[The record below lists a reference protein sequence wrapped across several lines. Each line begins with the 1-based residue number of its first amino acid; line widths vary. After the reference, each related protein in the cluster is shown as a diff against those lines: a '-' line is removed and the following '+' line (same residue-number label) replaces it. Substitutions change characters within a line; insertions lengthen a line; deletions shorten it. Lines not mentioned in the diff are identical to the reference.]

1 MDGVLVIDKPAG
13 VTSHDVVD
21 DIRRLL
27 HVRRVGH
34 TGTLDPFAT
43 GVLVILVGRATRLAQ
58 FLSGVEKEYE
68 AVIRLG
74 YATDTGDVTGKKTEP
89 LENELDRSPAAVPV
103 TEPHLGTGQTR
114 ISVLQQGGWSRE
126 QIEAAL
132 ASLRGEFDQVPPMYS
147 AKKQGGRKLYEL
159 ARRGEEVERKPV
171 RVCVDKFEAIK
182 PTGSLLK
189 DNLDGTLDFA
199 VRVACSSG
207 TYVRTLAEDFGKRL
221 GVGAHLAE
229 LRRTRVGDFQIQQ
242 AQTLE
247 RLKVCAVEEALSE
260 IMLPSD
266 AALGRFPGVDL
277 NADGVRRVQNGM
289 SVEVSEATWNNGERV
304 RIRDG
309 QGNLIA
315 VAEFD
320 AASVSL
326 HPSVVISREN

>member
-1 MDGVLVIDKPAG
+1 MNCMDGVLVIDKPRG

-21 DIRRLL
+21 GIRRIL

-43 GVLVILVGRATRLAQ
+43 GVLVMLLGRATRLAQ

-74 YATDTGDVTGKKTEP
+74 YATETGDVTGKPIRTSDQ
-89 LENELDRSPAAVPV
+89 DRTS
-103 TEPHLGTGQTR
+103 TIGDWR
-114 ISVLQQGGWSRE
+114 RE

-132 ASLRGEFDQVPPMYS
+132 DSLRGEIDQVPPMYS

-171 RVCVDKFEAIK
+171 RVCIHNFEAIK
-182 PTGSLLK
+182 PTGELLK
-189 DNLDGTLDFA
+189 DNLDGTFDFE
-199 VRVACSSG
+199 VRVTCSSG

-229 LRRTRVGDFQIQQ
+229 LRRTRVGDFQIQY

-247 RLKVCAVEEALSE
+247 QVKVSVADEALGKIVLRTDE
-260 IMLPSD
+260 
-266 AALGRFPGVDL
+266 ALTRFPVMDL
-277 NADGVRRVQNGM
+277 SADDVRRVQNGM
-289 SVEVSEATWNNGERV
+289 AVAVSEPKWIDGERV
-304 RIRDG
+304 RMRDQ

-315 VAEFD
+315 VAEYD
-320 AASVSL
+320 AASASL
-326 HPSVVISREN
+326 RPGVVLARDEKQN